1 MQSNLT
7 ALVRERRGHDRVQDA
22 IYLQVIPQGQEDTAA
37 WHLARAYQPDR
48 KVSLS
53 ASGISFADSG
63 LHQPGTQIIL
73 ALVLFPS
80 KQSIVCQ
87 AMIVSAGDAQE
98 VATGELPTYRASFV
112 DLTQSQTQL
121 LADHVQSVATKF
133 DIIKFDTIQIEDSRF
148 ES

>member
-7 ALVRERRGHDRVQDA
+7 SLVRQRRGHDRVQDA
-22 IYLQVIPQGQEDTAA
+22 VFLQVVPQGQEEAFCSKLTTVDA
-37 WHLARAYQPDR
+37 PDR

-53 ASGISFADSG
+53 ANGIYFADRG
-63 LHQPGTQIIL
+63 LYLSGTQITL

-87 AMIVSAGDAQE
+87 AMIVGTGDASG

-112 DLTQSQTQL
+112 GLTQEETQL
-121 LADHVQSVATKF
+121 IADHVDDLLSGLA
-133 DIIKFDTIQIEDSRF
+133 IAA
-148 ES
+148 